1 MQKIVT
7 MCTRTCTHTRTHARR
22 HHVGR
27 SEVTRGEDNVRRVLT
42 RHIFGCCPFQCL
54 YRSTV
59 ILEHEH
65 CTNRK
70 ISQFS
75 IFIITILLYV
85 RNYTPAKRMLFWLEY
100 S

>member
-1 MQKIVT
+1 MHV
-7 MCTRTCTHTRTHARR
+7 RR
-22 HHVGR
+22 CRRRVGR
-27 SEVTRGEDNVRRVLT
+27 REATRGEDNVRRVLT

-70 ISQFS
+70 KSVSFLY
-75 IFIITILLYV
+75 LL
-85 RNYTPAKRMLFWLEY
+85 
-100 S
+100 

>member
-1 MQKIVT
+1 MDLAG
-7 MCTRTCTHTRTHARR
+7 RTSLTHVRR
-22 HHVGR
+22 GRVGR
-27 SEVTRGEDNVRRVLT
+27 REAMHGKDNVRRVLT
-42 RHIFGCCPFQCL
+42 RDIFGCCPFQCL

-85 RNYTPAKRMLFWLEY
+85 RNYTSTKNTCYFG
-100 S
+100 